1 MGRLRFHRGRFDSRP
16 YLWRSFGVIADNAIA
31 ARALLRWYA
40 ESGVDEAVSESP
52 RDFLKPAP
60 AVLRPSPP
68 RASATVT
75 SIAAPLAPAVSAD
88 EAVASARRI
97 AAACATVE
105 ELASAVAAFDG
116 CPLKAGARTTVF
128 ADGVYGAPLLVIGEA
143 PGKDEDQVGK
153 PFVGR
158 AGQLLDRM
166 LAAIG
171 RSRKDNTLISNVIY
185 WRPPGNRTPAQAEI
199 AVCKPFVERL
209 IELTAPKAV
218 MLAGGVPAQALLGV
232 TGIMRAR
239 GLWRDIELPSG
250 AKFAALPVFHPA
262 FLLRQPAQK
271 RLAWRDLQSLAARLT
286 TD

>member
-1 MGRLRFHRGRFDSRP
+1 
-16 YLWRSFGVIADNAIA
+16 
-31 ARALLRWYA
+31 LLRWYS
-40 ESGVDEAVSESP
+40 ESGVDEAVGDAP
-52 RDFLKPAP
+52 HDFLTPAP
-60 AVLRPSPP
+60 IF
-68 RASATVT
+68 ASAP
-75 SIAAPLAPAVSAD
+75 APRVSATITPITAPAAAISAD
-88 EAVASARRI
+88 EAVAAARRI
-97 AAACATVE
+97 AASCATVE
-105 ELASAVAAFDG
+105 ELAQAVAAFDG
-116 CPLKAGARTTVF
+116 CSLKAGAKTTVF

-143 PGKDEDQVGK
+143 PGKDEDQIGK

-171 RSRKDNTLISNVIY
+171 RSRARDTLISNVIY

-209 IELTAPKAV
+209 VELTAPKAI
-218 MLAGGVPAQALLGV
+218 MLAGGVPTQALTGAS
-232 TGIMRAR
+232 GIMRAR
-239 GLWRDIELPSG
+239 GLWRDLDLSSG
-250 AKFAALPVFHPA
+250 ATFPALPVFHPA